1 MYRLKAIEATNAT
14 IPMLWESAQQGCAG
28 IGRQL
33 HRQVVRDNMGYENSP
48 FNRWNEERL
57 QI

>member
-33 HRQVVRDNMGYENSP
+33 HP
-48 FNRWNEERL
+48 L
-57 QI
+57 QFSLSLALSLDALQR